1 MFPFA
6 GFNLFPSLN
15 LITGFF
21 NPKPGAFFQYNTER
35 INTFFYLNSSQ
46 RFYAVNFKIYQG
58 LIGLGVDNLDP
69 FLCLGVYSENLWIFS
84 TLSTKGFYL
93 NGNLRYKS
101 FLGGMGFFF
110 GKNSDYYLKL
120 AGGYSVKGFDLGL
133 TFDTLPG
140 TFLGY
145 RWRNLYIFSH
155 LGFSESPK
163 FELALTLILKQE
175 NKKDTVRIEVPIYI
189 QVPVIVRDTVYVGGR
204 RVEAVRK
211 ETDTLR
217 TPKADPRVVE
227 NLYLK
232 GLEAYQKGN
241 YAEALFFF
249 QEVLK
254 LDPKNEKALKAVER
268 IRKILE
274 ER

>member
-6 GFNLFPSLN
+6 GFNLFPTLN

-46 RFYAVNFKIYQG
+46 RFYAVNFKVFQG

-69 FLCLGVYSENLWIFS
+69 FLGLGGYLENLWIFS
-84 TLSTKGFYL
+84 AVSTKGFYL

-101 FLGGMGFFF
+101 LLGGMGFFF
-110 GKNSDYYLKL
+110 GKNLDYYLKL

-133 TFDTLPG
+133 TFDTIPG

-155 LGFSESPK
+155 LGFSQSPK
-163 FELALTLILKQE
+163 FELALSLILKPE

-189 QVPVIVRDTVYVGGR
+189 QVPVIVRDR
-204 RVEAVRK
+204 RGEAVRK
-211 ETDTLR
+211 ESDTLR
-217 TPKADPRVVE
+217 TSKADPRVVE

-254 LDPKNEKALKAVER
+254 LDRKNEKALKAVER

>member
-21 NPKPGAFFQYNTER
+21 NPKLGAFFQYNTER
-35 INTFFYLNSSQ
+35 INTFFYLSSSQ
-46 RFYAVNFKIYQG
+46 RSYAVNFKIYQG

-69 FLCLGVYSENLWIFS
+69 FLGLGGYLENLWIFS
-84 TLSTKGFYL
+84 AVSTKGFYL

-133 TFDTLPG
+133 TFDTLLG

-145 RWRNLYIFSH
+145 RWKNLYVFSH
-155 LGFSESPK
+155 LGFSKSPK
-163 FELALTLILKQE
+163 FELALSLILKPE

-189 QVPVIVRDTVYVGGR
+189 QVPVIVRDTVYVRDR
-204 RVEAVRK
+204 RGETVRK
-211 ETDTLR
+211 ESDTLR
-217 TPKADPRVVE
+217 TPRADPRVVE

-241 YAEALFFF
+241 YTEALFFF

-254 LDPKNEKALKAVER
+254 LDPRNEKALKAVER

-274 ER
+274 GR

>member
-1 MFPFA
+1 
-6 GFNLFPSLN
+6 
-15 LITGFF
+15 
-21 NPKPGAFFQYNTER
+21 
-35 INTFFYLNSSQ
+35 
-46 RFYAVNFKIYQG
+46 
-58 LIGLGVDNLDP
+58 
-69 FLCLGVYSENLWIFS
+69 
-84 TLSTKGFYL
+84 
-93 NGNLRYKS
+93 
-101 FLGGMGFFF
+101 
-110 GKNSDYYLKL
+110 
-120 AGGYSVKGFDLGL
+120 
-133 TFDTLPG
+133 
-140 TFLGY
+140 
-145 RWRNLYIFSH
+145 

-163 FELALTLILKQE
+163 FELALSLILKPE
-175 NKKDTVRIEVPIYI
+175 NKKDTVRIDVPIYI
-189 QVPVIVRDTVYVGGR
+189 QVPVIVRDTVYVGVR

-211 ETDTLR
+211 ETDTLQ

>member
-1 MFPFA
+1 
-6 GFNLFPSLN
+6 
-15 LITGFF
+15 
-21 NPKPGAFFQYNTER
+21 
-35 INTFFYLNSSQ
+35 
-46 RFYAVNFKIYQG
+46 
-58 LIGLGVDNLDP
+58 
-69 FLCLGVYSENLWIFS
+69 
-84 TLSTKGFYL
+84 
-93 NGNLRYKS
+93 
-101 FLGGMGFFF
+101 
-110 GKNSDYYLKL
+110 
-120 AGGYSVKGFDLGL
+120 
-133 TFDTLPG
+133 
-140 TFLGY
+140 
-145 RWRNLYIFSH
+145 

-163 FELALTLILKQE
+163 FELALSLILKPE

-189 QVPVIVRDTVYVGGR
+189 QVPVIVRDR
-204 RVEAVRK
+204 RVETVRK
-211 ETDTLR
+211 ESDTLQ

>member
-15 LITGFF
+15 LITSFF
-21 NPKPGAFFQYNTER
+21 NPKPGVFFQYNTER

-69 FLCLGVYSENLWIFS
+69 FLGLGGYSENFWIFS
-84 TLSTKGFYL
+84 AVSTKGLYL
-93 NGNLRYKS
+93 NGSLRYKS

-120 AGGYSVKGFDLGL
+120 AGGYSIKGFDLGL

-155 LGFSESPK
+155 LGFLESSK
-163 FELALTLILKQE
+163 FELALSLILKPE

-189 QVPVIVRDTVYVGGR
+189 QGDR
-204 RVEAVRK
+204 RGEAVRK
-211 ETDTLR
+211 ETDTSQ

-274 ER
+274 KR